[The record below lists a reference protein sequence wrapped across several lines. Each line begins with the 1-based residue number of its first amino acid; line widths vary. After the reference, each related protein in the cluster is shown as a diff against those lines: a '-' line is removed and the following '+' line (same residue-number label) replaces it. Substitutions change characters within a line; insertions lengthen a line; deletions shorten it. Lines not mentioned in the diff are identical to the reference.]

1 MIQKF
6 ASPINDNGTSEVAVA
21 NIVTLAI
28 FIYIKRS
35 TMNSWKQK
43 VIPLLKRSAIALF
56 ALTLLFFLIDDVVMP
71 RYVQQGEV
79 TMVPNVVG
87 MPLEQ
92 AIKTL
97 EEGGLE
103 GKKSEVR
110 QDRQYPEGTVTV
122 QTPAA
127 GAEVKFG
134 RGIYLTVSGGETLV
148 LVPGLRGRSLRD
160 ATLALERFGLR
171 VGEIKYQVSAEY
183 PENTIIDQSIS
194 EGAKVKNN
202 TAINVTA
209 SQGRSPDRIPVPNV
223 VRRSLSDAERII
235 LQSGLKIGN
244 ITFQVNNDLLPN
256 TVIEQ
261 YPRVGGFVPTGQA
274 IDLFVTQKGEKKA
287 TLEN

>member
-1 MIQKF
+1 
-6 ASPINDNGTSEVAVA
+6 
-21 NIVTLAI
+21 
-28 FIYIKRS
+28 
-35 TMNSWKQK
+35 MNSWKEK
-43 VIPLLKRSAIALF
+43 VIPLLKRSAIVLV
-56 ALTLLFFLIDDVVMP
+56 ALTLLFFLMDDVVMP

-87 MPLEQ
+87 IPVEQ

-97 EEGGLE
+97 EEAGLGG
-103 GKKSEVR
+103 KQSEIR

-127 GAEVKFG
+127 GSEVKFG

-148 LVPGLRGRSLRD
+148 MVPGLRGRSLRD
-160 ATLALERFGLR
+160 ATLALERFGLHI
-171 VGEIKYQVSAEY
+171 GEIKYQVSAEY

-194 EGAKVKNN
+194 EGTKVKNN
-202 TAINVTA
+202 TVISVTV

-235 LQSGLKIGN
+235 LQSGLKVGN

-261 YPRVGGFVPTGQA
+261 YPRAGGFVSTGQA

-287 TLEN
+287 NLEN